1 MSALYT
7 YLPQDRLHALARNL
21 SLPDRTSGAALFAD
35 ISGFTTLTET
45 LRESL
50 GARRGAE
57 ELTRHLD
64 AVYSTLIAEVENYGG
79 SVIEFAGDAIMCWFD
94 EKNDASSPSSRAVAC
109 AFALQQAM
117 RAFSLI
123 ALPNGTTITLS
134 LKVAVASGSARRFV
148 VGDPSI
154 HYMDALAGETVARTS
169 AAEHLANKSEVLVD
183 EATVNTLGGS
193 LTLQEW
199 RTDEETNERFAVVKE
214 FKERIS
220 PVPLSEPPADLDPAL
235 LRTWIYPQ
243 VYEREQFGESSF
255 LTEFRPCAVLFVR
268 FTGIDYDTDGAQEQ
282 LDTFICQMQIIA
294 SRYEGTFLQLT
305 IGDKGS
311 YVYINFGALS
321 THEDDARRAVKAA
334 LELQRRGQLCN
345 CKWESPKG

>member
-35 ISGFTTLTET
+35 ISGFTTLTES

-94 EKNDASSPSSRAVAC
+94 EKKDASSPSSRAVAC

-134 LKVAVASGSARRFV
+134 LKVAVASG
-148 VGDPSI
+148 VGTPI
-154 HYMDALAGETVARTS
+154 C
-169 AAEHLANKSEVLVD
+169 
-183 EATVNTLGGS
+183 GGRSVHS
-193 LTLQEW
+193 LH
-199 RTDEETNERFAVVKE
+199 
-214 FKERIS
+214 
-220 PVPLSEPPADLDPAL
+220 
-235 LRTWIYPQ
+235 
-243 VYEREQFGESSF
+243 G
-255 LTEFRPCAVLFVR
+255 C
-268 FTGIDYDTDGAQEQ
+268 
-282 LDTFICQMQIIA
+282 
-294 SRYEGTFLQLT
+294 
-305 IGDKGS
+305 IGG
-311 YVYINFGALS
+311 
-321 THEDDARRAVKAA
+321 
-334 LELQRRGQLCN
+334 
-345 CKWESPKG
+345 